1 MTFRYRAVIFDF
13 FGTLTRA
20 YQRGPLHAEVAR
32 TLGCEPSAFAQ
43 LLNRTWALRA
53 RGGFADIEGML
64 ARLARMQGVHPDA
77 GQVRTAAR
85 LRRRAIRDD
94 IRLRAEAVPT
104 LRALRAR
111 GLRTGLV
118 SDCSDELPDIF
129 ATLPV
134 APLFDATVYS
144 ARVGVAKPHPALY
157 ATVCARLRVDP
168 ADCLYIGDGGGCE
181 LSGATHAGMTAV
193 QLAAPD
199 LVEHLSFN
207 AEPDWPGAVVTRLID
222 ALDLVDGGEPYW
234 ADERPRA
241 RLAPVGPG

>member
-1 MTFRYRAVIFDF
+1 MPTSAVRS
-13 FGTLTRA
+13 TR
-20 YQRGPLHAEVAR
+20 RWPAR
-32 TLGCEPSAFAQ
+32 
-43 LLNRTWALRA
+43 WAANRA
-53 RGGFADIEGML
+53 RSRSCSTARGRCAPGAASPTSRACSRGWPACRASTPTPGRCGRPRGCGGGPSGTTSGCAPRPSRPC
-64 ARLARMQGVHPDA
+64 ARC
-77 GQVRTAAR
+77 
-85 LRRRAIRDD
+85 
-94 IRLRAEAVPT
+94 
-104 LRALRAR
+104 AR